1 MEIRP
6 LAATDVPACEDIL
19 RALPDWF
26 GIEESIVQYVADLAT
41 TEGFVAAE
49 AGAGVIGFLALRHYP
64 PHASDVHV
72 MGVAPSH
79 RGRGVG
85 RALLEHVIALLRARA
100 VEFLQVKTLG
110 PSRENAHYAETRAF
124 YERMGFRALEENHL
138 WGPVNPCLILV
149 QHLRCMDRARIIERT

>member
-6 LAATDVPACEDIL
+6 LAQADVAACEGIL
-19 RALPDWF
+19 RALPEWF

-41 TEGFVAAE
+41 TEGFVAVE

-64 PHASDVHV
+64 PHASDIHV
-72 MGVAPSH
+72 MGVGPEH
-79 RGRGVG
+79 HGRGVG
-85 RALLEHVIALLRARA
+85 RALIDRAVAVLRARH

-110 PSRENAHYAETRAF
+110 PSRENAHYAGTRAF
-124 YERMGFRALEENHL
+124 YQRMGFRALEENRL

-149 QHLRCMDRARIIERT
+149 QHIRCPGDPAQP